1 MTVPIPKVHAFLER
15 LFLHVDEEVNKKPDQ
30 ELDGRGIS
38 KILYASQHFKKYV
51 KQKWRKTTPSEGSFV
66 LMHGGMAAVVAN
78 TLFDDDFLNIVG
90 IIDWQWSQVLWGS
103 VLLLCS

>member
-1 MTVPIPKVHAFLER
+1 M
-15 LFLHVDEEVNKKPDQ
+15 HVDEEVNKKPDQ

-51 KQKWRKTTPSEGSFV
+51 KQKWLKTTPSEGSFI

-90 IIDWQWSQVLWGS
+90 IIDWEWSQVLWGS
-103 VLLLCS
+103 VLILCS